1 MLIIFIKCVNIVNNI
16 EFEKYIQIAK
26 YGKENMI
33 YLRIILNSYTWTPS
47 SLAESLEIQ
56 IESFLNHLHNMSPNK
71 FENSLC

>member
-33 YLRIILNSYTWTPS
+33 YLRIKCI
-47 SLAESLEIQ
+47 I
-56 IESFLNHLHNMSPNK
+56 K
-71 FENSLC
+71 K